1 MINYKNLDGK
11 LIITNHTF
19 LCKREGQ
26 HILLV
31 KNIDQSFKMSKMVL
45 LRMLNTCNLER
56 NWYKHNMRSHFT
68 SIIRQKK
75 KSHFITIGLT
85 SGLVAGRIRNK

>member
-56 NWYKHNMRSHFT
+56 N
-68 SIIRQKK
+68 
-75 KSHFITIGLT
+75 
-85 SGLVAGRIRNK
+85 